1 MGEQQVLWE
10 TGEYDV
16 DPRESN
22 ILILKIPIRSTELV
36 GGKWNVDPLE
46 SSQRTYSGCAIRPEK
61 TYKDC

>member
-36 GGKWNVDPLE
+36 GGK
-46 SSQRTYSGCAIRPEK
+46 
-61 TYKDC
+61 